1 MIPILVGKRSYP
13 LIILNHAI
21 DVVVNSPV
29 EFVEVTIVVGAKVA
43 KASDS
48 SAELIL
54 DNRAVLVQVNV
65 LKEKGGVGEALLE
78 IFTHGVEC
86 GLDVTFVDNPVIVR
100 VDMVPDLVG
109 RLFELFICIIAGF
122 GLGESH
128 YFVIICVVDIE
139 HVQVCFFFSHP
150 RVLAIFHL

>member
-1 MIPILVGKRSYP
+1 MIPIPVGKRSYQ

-109 RLFELFICIIAGF
+109 RLSELFICIIAGF